1 MMSFVQTQKTD
12 KRGAVT
18 LGPMMQGP
26 VTITAKASRRSAPQT
41 ATTSIDLRDTL
52 LDEVTVQLEQGAMLW
67 LPPRPRS
74 DRVTHSGANRLR

>member
-41 ATTSIDLRDTL
+41 ATTSIDLR
-52 LDEVTVQLEQGAMLW
+52 EIRIVPGEAPQG
-67 LPPRPRS
+67 PPP
-74 DRVTHSGANRLR
+74 DCKE

>member
-26 VTITAKASRRSAPQT
+26 VTITAEASRRSAPQT
-41 ATTSIDLRDTL
+41 ATTSIDLR
-52 LDEVTVQLEQGAMLW
+52 EIRIVPGEAPQG
-67 LPPRPRS
+67 PPP
-74 DRVTHSGANRLR
+74 DCKE